1 MKFNFNPIEQDGI
14 RYVPISEVRLLVAG
28 AKDKWEMDKI
38 LEYLESFKPEKKR
51 HFFSR
56 VG

>member
-1 MKFNFNPIEQDGI
+1 MKFNFNPIEKDGI

-56 VG
+56 VR